1 MMKRYKLK
9 GLLLLLT
16 ISLTFCAMKQELQT
30 TFPQEIQTV
39 FYQKEKLEK
48 RSEGI
53 HFYIEFKKPLDKSIA
68 LKKIYFLHYQ
78 GSVQKITPQN
88 YKVALVPSDTIND
101 LILDMDPTKEYGNKA
116 PVIAKARFDI
126 KPTETVLEYELKN
139 KTYYLKISKVF
150 EKSL

>member
-1 MMKRYKLK
+1 MMNRYKLK

-53 HFYIEFKKPLDKSIA
+53 HFYIEFKKPLDKSIV

-78 GSVQKITPQN
+78 GIVQEITPQN
-88 YKVALVPSDTIND
+88 YKVALVRSDTIND
-101 LILDMDPTKEYGNKA
+101 LILDIDPAKEYGNKA

-126 KPTETVLEYELKN
+126 KPTEAVLEYKLKN
-139 KTYYLKISKVF
+139 KTYYFKIPNVF
-150 EKSL
+150 EKLF

>member
-1 MMKRYKLK
+1 MNRYSIII
-9 GLLLLLT
+9 LLLLLA
-16 ISLTFCAMKQELQT
+16 ISLNFCAMKQELQT
-30 TFPQEIQTV
+30 TFPQEIQRV

-48 RSEGI
+48 RNEGI

-78 GSVQKITPQN
+78 GSMQEITPKN
-88 YKVALVPSDTIND
+88 YKVALLTSDTIND
-101 LILDMDPTKEYGNKA
+101 LILDIDPAKEYGNKA

-126 KPTETVLEYELKN
+126 KPTEAVLEYKLKN
-139 KTYYLKISKVF
+139 KTYYFKISNIF